1 MFTRWFSD
9 EELKAKRVEIKK
21 LMKERNVDLK
31 KDLTDITRALVQRAY
46 QRKRY
51 AKIKES
57 N

>member
-1 MFTRWFSD
+1 MFTRWFTD

-51 AKIKES
+51 ANSKL
-57 N
+57 